1 MFRARR
7 RPFACR
13 FLHERDLV
21 SFTEKLSSHIAI
33 EMKTECLRAN
43 NKEGSARDNL
53 DCFQKQFWTCHFSAP
68 KTAKEPRSSCTSGQ
82 SRRPEWVR
90 FRTLQSLQCD
100 FA

>member
-7 RPFACR
+7 WPFAWG
-13 FLHERDLV
+13 FSHERDLV
-21 SFTEKLSSHIAI
+21 SFTEKLSSHITI
-33 EMKTECLRAN
+33 EMETERLRAN
-43 NKEGSARDNL
+43 NKEGRTRDNL

-68 KTAKEPRSSCTSGQ
+68 KTTKEPRSSCTSGQ

-90 FRTLQSLQCD
+90 FRTLQNLQRD